1 LRASRFSRFEFST
14 KRDAMRFPAWRG
26 VNARCGAGKPAKKIV
41 DKDIHNTEFRQ
52 FGRFAAPICCC

>member
-1 LRASRFSRFEFST
+1 
-14 KRDAMRFPAWRG
+14 MRFPAWRG

-52 FGRFAAPICCC
+52 FGRFAPPICCC